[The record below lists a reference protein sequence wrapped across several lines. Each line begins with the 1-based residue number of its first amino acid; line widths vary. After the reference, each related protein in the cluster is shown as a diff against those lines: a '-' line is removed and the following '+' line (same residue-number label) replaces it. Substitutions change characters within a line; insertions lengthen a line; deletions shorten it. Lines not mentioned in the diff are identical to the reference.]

1 MKRTDPQMRIRV
13 PEDVKAWIEAEA
25 ERNLRTQNAEI
36 VIAIRQ
42 QMQKEMPTQAGN

>member
-25 ERNLRTQNAEI
+25 EKNLRTQNAEI
-36 VIAIRQ
+36 VMAIRQ
-42 QMQKEMPTQAGN
+42 LMQKEMPVSAGQ